1 MSALPARFAERDL
14 AIEVLESGVE
24 VRLVWS
30 GRSTDRE
37 PGLFLMPIFNQLLD
51 RVRGDPKRIAMDFTK
66 VEYMNSSTF
75 APLVKLLDA
84 ARRSGASVVL
94 EYSPSRNW
102 QALSFSALR
111 TFETPD
117 GRIAVRTK

>member
-14 AIEVLESGVE
+14 VIEVQESGE
-24 VRLVWS
+24 EIRLVWS
-30 GRSTDRE
+30 GKSIDRE
-37 PGLFLMPIFNQLLD
+37 PGRFLMPIFNQLLE
-51 RVRGDPKRIAMDFTK
+51 RVRGDPKRIAIDFSR

-102 QALSFSALR
+102 QTLSFTALR

-117 GRIAVRTK
+117 GRIAVRAK

>member
-14 AIEVLESGVE
+14 AIEVSESAEE
-24 VRLVWS
+24 VRLAWS

-37 PGLFLMPIFNQLLD
+37 PGRFLMPIFNLLLE
-51 RVRGDPKRIAMDFTK
+51 RVRGDPKRIAMDFTR

-102 QALSFSALR
+102 QTLSFSALR